1 MIARRT
7 FFGLPVVAGA
17 SMVGLSEQRS
27 SASTLAP
34 MVVVHEA
41 DQQSLVVYVR
51 SKGSDTTGTGE
62 SPESAFETP
71 QRAID
76 SLPAIFNRSVIIDIG
91 PGVYRTSSRPA
102 DSLDR
107 PAVVYI
113 DRLKLGRR
121 TDLEGTGLNGSLV
134 LKLHADTVIQAGHDG
149 YTYGIYCTGHSG
161 STAVWGGSIEAGGRS
176 KTLVTAHRGTYLH
189 LRGMKIDGSG
199 GAEIGLLAEAGGFL
213 ECVNVDAYGS
223 RIDLQTFHSSCAQ
236 MAAND
241 TGHRVAKVAVGTG
254 SVVSI
259 VMAMTIIESLTNRG
273 ICELNGGTGNSRV
286 VLQGQYDGRN
296 STLHAIRTDFLAEEP
311 SAVLARCDTW
321 QTGSF
326 AFDCVLNLHG
336 GSYNLAG
343 SKAHVAGRASPHARP
358 IRALPGT
365 FIYRDGTIDWTNN
378 AGQKTGVF
386 FEPTMVTVPGHQFV
400 IPATLNSA
408 AQGLIRLKNNTGEF
422 LRGCTLD
429 GVAATT
435 NGHPPDTGAELILV
449 HVEGEAIEI
458 VEASESIWGLP
469 DRRLVLGRGKGTT
482 ASARFVWL
490 DDFNQGA
497 WMYLG

>member
-1 MIARRT
+1 MIARRI
-7 FFGLPVVAGA
+7 FFGLPAIAGA
-17 SMVGLSEQRS
+17 SMVGLSEQIS
-27 SASTLAP
+27 SASSSRHLGL
-34 MVVVHEA
+34 
-41 DQQSLVVYVR
+41 DQAANQESLVVYVR
-51 SKGSDTTGTGE
+51 ANGSDTTGNGE
-62 SPESAFETP
+62 SAEMAFATP

-76 SLPAIFNRSVIIDIG
+76 SLPTLMDQSVIVDVGAGI
-91 PGVYRTSSRPA
+91 YRTSSRPA

-121 TDLEGTGLNGSLV
+121 TDLKGPGLTGSLV
-134 LKLHADTVIQAGHDG
+134 LKLHADTVIQAGHHG
-149 YTYGIYCTGHSG
+149 YSYGIYCTGHSG
-161 STAVWGGSIEAGGRS
+161 STAVWGGSIEAGGPT

-189 LRGMKIDGSG
+189 LRGLKVDGAG
-199 GAEIGLLAEAGGFL
+199 GAEIGLLAEGGGFL
-213 ECVNVDAYGS
+213 ECVNVDASGS
-223 RIDLQTFHSSCAQ
+223 RIDLQTFHSSFAQ

-241 TGHRVAKVAVGTG
+241 AGHQVARVSVGTG
-254 SVVSI
+254 SVVSF
-259 VMAMTIIESLTNRG
+259 VMAMTITESLTNRG
-273 ICELNGGTGNSRV
+273 VCELNGGTGNSRV
-286 VLQGQYDGRN
+286 VLEGRYDGRN
-296 STLHAIRTDFLAEEP
+296 STLHAIRTDFVTEQP
-311 SAVLARCDTW
+311 SAVLAKCDTW

-343 SKAHVAGRASPHARP
+343 SRAYVAGRKSPHAKP

-365 FIYRDGTIDWTNN
+365 FIYRDGTIDWTNK
-378 AGQKTGVF
+378 AGMKTGVF
-386 FEPTMVTVPGHQFV
+386 FEPTLVAVPRHQFV

-435 NGHPPDTGAELILV
+435 NGHPPDSGAELILV
-449 HVEGEAIEI
+449 HLEGEAIEI
-458 VEASESIWGLP
+458 VEAGRVRGLP
-469 DRRLVLGRGKGTT
+469 DGRLVLGHGKGIA

-490 DDFNQGA
+490 DDFNPGA